1 MADMYCGNCKRMV
14 GTKKN
19 LTGGIVCIL
28 IGLALLLFIPMIG
41 LILGPVFGLIG
52 IVLLIAG
59 GKRCSVCGGKNISR
73 VNPDAA
79 SDSSNSNSN
88 SSP

>member
-1 MADMYCGNCKRMV
+1 MADMYCNNCKRMV

-28 IGLALLLFIPMIG
+28 IGLVLFLFIPFIG
-41 LILGPVFGLIG
+41 LILGSILGLVG

-59 GKRCSVCGGKNISR
+59 GKRCSVCGGKNLSSM
-73 VNPDAA
+73 NPETAD
-79 SDSSNSNSN
+79 SSSNSNPN
-88 SSP
+88 R